1 MTWAAKT
8 LGTESSQK
16 TWRNGGFSCARVK
29 WMMWRWI
36 YWYYISR
43 DPRKKG
49 MVKSEHVNDCKCGS
63 ELTPKGTLE
72 EVWLSLTGQYIYMHI
87 YICLISKFNF
97 QETICCL
104 LPCQKRHKPT
114 ISKYV
119 FLSSR
124 PQSELWKLYPH
135 QSLALLG
142 KCSAY
147 IISEDSHHF
156 WISCGSFQQ

>member
-1 MTWAAKT
+1 MVTWHEQQKHWERKVVRKHEEMGDLAAPGWNGWCGGESIDT
-8 LGTESSQK
+8 ISQGTQEK
-16 TWRNGGFSCARVK
+16 KK
-29 WMMWRWI
+29 WWKVNMWMIVNVDLNWHL
-36 YWYYISR
+36 R
-43 DPRKKG
+43 DSGRSVIKF
-49 MVKSEHVNDCKCGS
+49 NW
-63 ELTPKGTLE
+63 T
-72 EVWLSLTGQYIYMHI
+72 I